1 MLLVVDDEEGP
12 RASLKI
18 VFKNDFDVHIAGNGK
33 EALKIARET
42 HPTVAILDILMP
54 GMSGVELLR
63 ELKALDEDLEVIMLT
78 AYETL
83 ETARQALRYGARE
96 YLNKPFDIPA
106 LRIAVGKA
114 LERRNANRELKSAF
128 ARLKQLQA
136 DIQQSTTPATVSADT
151 VAAIATDVASNVVHD
166 LNNPLTVISGFVE
179 LLNRQVQSA
188 ASLQGDELERMRSNI
203 GRVHAQ
209 VARCLEISRRYLGS
223 RRTENDDRAAV
234 NDVLFDLHELL
245 QKHPNAEGNS
255 LTLRELEEPVHA
267 AIDSTDLLRVLL
279 NLATNAL
286 QCTEMPHRVEII
298 AQVLPADFD
307 TSSFQDSPEER
318 FTGGDGLFRDNRLV
332 AISVRDTG
340 PGIPPAIVRRLFN
353 EQITT
358 KAAGKGT
365 GLGLGSVKNLVLRAR
380 GAVRLSTKPGHGTTF
395 TVFLPV
401 R

>member
-1 MLLVVDDEEGP
+1 VLLVVDDEEGP

-18 VFKNDFDVHIAGNGK
+18 VFKNDFDVHIAANGK
-33 EALKIARET
+33 EALKIAKAT

-114 LERRNANRELKSAF
+114 LDRRNASRELKSAF
-128 ARLKQLQA
+128 ARLKQLQS
-136 DIQQSTTPATVSADT
+136 DIQQSAMP
-151 VAAIATDVASNVVHD
+151 TDVASNVVHD

-179 LLNRQVQSA
+179 LLNRQVQNA
-188 ASLQGDELERMRSNI
+188 PALHGDELEKMKSNI
-203 GRVHAQ
+203 SRVHAQ

-223 RRTENDDRAAV
+223 HRADKDERAAV

-267 AIDSTDLLRVLL
+267 AVDSTDLLRVLL

-286 QCTEMPHRVEII
+286 QATEMPHRVEVI

-307 TSSFQDSPEER
+307 SSSFRDSPEER
-318 FTGGDGLFRDNRLV
+318 FVGGDALFRENRLV

-358 KAAGKGT
+358 KPSGKGT
-365 GLGLGSVKNLVLRAR
+365 GLGLGSVKTLVLKAR
-380 GAVRLSTKPGHGTTF
+380 GAIRLSTKPGHGTTF

>member
-1 MLLVVDDEEGP
+1 VLLVVDDEEGP

-18 VFKNDFDVHIAGNGK
+18 VFKNDFDVHIAANGK
-33 EALKIARET
+33 EALQIAKATR
-42 HPTVAILDILMP
+42 PAVAILDILMP

-63 ELKALDEDLEVIMLT
+63 ELKSQDEDLEVVMLT

-106 LRIAVGKA
+106 LRIAVAKA
-114 LERRNANRELKSAF
+114 LERRLANQDLKTAF

-136 DIQQSTTPATVSADT
+136 DIQQTAVP
-151 VAAIATDVASNVVHD
+151 TDIASNVVHD

-179 LLNRQVQSA
+179 LLNRQAQIA
-188 ASLQGDELERMRSNI
+188 GPLQGDELERMRSNI
-203 GRVHAQ
+203 ARVHAQ

-223 RRTENDDRAAV
+223 RRTDRDERAAV

-245 QKHPNAEGNS
+245 QKHPNAEGKT

-279 NLATNAL
+279 NLSTNAL
-286 QCTEMPHRVEII
+286 QASDMPHRVEVI
-298 AQVLPADFD
+298 AQLLPADFD
-307 TSSFQDSPEER
+307 TSSFCDSEEER
-318 FTGGDGLFRDNRLV
+318 FIGGDTLARDKGLV

-340 PGIPPAIVRRLFN
+340 PGIPASIVPRLFD
-353 EQITT
+353 EQFTT
-358 KAAGKGT
+358 KPSGKGT
-365 GLGLGSVKNLVLRAR
+365 GLGLGSVKTLVLHAR
-380 GAVRLSTKPGHGTTF
+380 GAVRLSTKLGHGTTF
-395 TVFLPV
+395 TVFLPI